1 MIKSLIS
8 IFCIISATFGFDSIE
23 VLNPNITVHKSGYFK
38 TDKDL
43 TPQEAYNYALTN
55 ELTKLPPTARS
66 LGYDSNTYWY
76 FFEIDTNNTQNTHY
90 LDLKHT
96 VTEYAWLYTFD
107 INGTMVKNQKSG
119 YALSSEKRSL
129 QTLPVRFELTNS
141 DTKSIYLLKIQSKNT
156 QYVAFAFGD
165 ESELNT
171 HWYILYGIIFVTFG
185 VFLGLLLYNLF
196 LMITLKDKTYLFY
209 IMYTSSLMSYILLD
223 SGIVSFFISNTLHN
237 TLAFIKFLEIGSLIL
252 FTVAFLRLK
261 QNNYKMYTVLN
272 IVIGLIFI
280 MMVLFMLD
288 IAKSIILSTIYLFSY
303 LLIYIGYTS
312 YKSGN
317 KIALFYLIS
326 TIGGLIFINLFF
338 LMPLQVMPLNLFGL
352 NLLNIALVWDMVT
365 LSLALS
371 YRIKLLQ
378 EENIKNQRLALI
390 KSKQTS
396 IGELSGNI
404 AHQWRHPLA
413 ELSAI
418 LMNMHVKLEF
428 AKISKD
434 ELIAQIKLSSNII
447 QHLSST
453 VDTFQSF
460 FQNKKTDEKFNV
472 GYEIQRCIDF
482 IKDSLS
488 HNDIQLKYSSNTDA
502 YLNGNSN
509 EFSQIIMNIVLNAKD
524 VLIEREIKNG
534 HIHIAL
540 KKYLDGFKIEIQDN
554 GGGIDIKPIDSIFDS
569 YITTKQN
576 GTGIGLFIAKTIV
589 EQKFHGTI
597 KAHNQKEGAIFE
609 ITFTQKNI

>member
-1 MIKSLIS
+1 
-8 IFCIISATFGFDSIE
+8 
-23 VLNPNITVHKSGYFK
+23 
-38 TDKDL
+38 
-43 TPQEAYNYALTN
+43 
-55 ELTKLPPTARS
+55 
-66 LGYDSNTYWY
+66 
-76 FFEIDTNNTQNTHY
+76 
-90 LDLKHT
+90 
-96 VTEYAWLYTFD
+96 
-107 INGTMVKNQKSG
+107 
-119 YALSSEKRSL
+119 
-129 QTLPVRFELTNS
+129 
-141 DTKSIYLLKIQSKNT
+141 
-156 QYVAFAFGD
+156 
-165 ESELNT
+165 
-171 HWYILYGIIFVTFG
+171 
-185 VFLGLLLYNLF
+185 
-196 LMITLKDKTYLFY
+196 
-209 IMYTSSLMSYILLD
+209 
-223 SGIVSFFISNTLHN
+223 
-237 TLAFIKFLEIGSLIL
+237 LAFIKFLEIGSLIL

-261 QNNYKMYTVLN
+261 QNNYKMYTVLK
-272 IVIGLIFI
+272 IMIGFIFI

-303 LLIYIGYTS
+303 LLIYIGYKS

-378 EENIKNQRLALI
+378 EENLKNQRLSLI

-434 ELIAQIKLSSNII
+434 ELISQIKLSSNII

-460 FQNKKTDEKFNV
+460 FQNKKTDEHFNV
-472 GYEIQRCIDF
+472 NNEIKRCINF
-482 IKDSLS
+482 MKDSLAN
-488 HNDIQLKYSSNTDA
+488 NDIKLEYTSNTTA

-524 VLIEREIKNG
+524 VLIERGITNG
-534 HIHIAL
+534 HISIEL
-540 KKYLDGFKIEIQDN
+540 KKYLNGFKIEIQDN

-576 GTGIGLFIAKTIV
+576 GTGIGLFIAKTIT
-589 EQKFHGTI
+589 EQKFNGTI
-597 KAHNQKEGAIFE
+597 TAHNQKDGAIFE

>member
-8 IFCIISATFGFDSIE
+8 IFFIISATFGFDSIE
-23 VLNPNITVHKSGYFK
+23 VLNPNITINKSGYFK

-55 ELTKLPPTARS
+55 KLTKLPPTAKS
-66 LGYDSNTYWY
+66 LGYDSDTYWY

-141 DTKSIYLLKIQSKNT
+141 NTKSIYLLKIQSKNT

-209 IMYTSSLMSYILLD
+209 ILYTSSLMAYILLD
-223 SGIVSFFISNTLHN
+223 SGLVSFFISNTLHN

-252 FTVAFLRLK
+252 FTIAFLRLK
-261 QNNYKMYTVLN
+261 QNNYKMYTVLK
-272 IVIGLIFI
+272 IMIGFIFI

-303 LLIYIGYTS
+303 LLIYIGYKS

-378 EENIKNQRLALI
+378 EENLKNQRLSLI

-428 AKISKD
+428 AKISKE
-434 ELIAQIKLSSNII
+434 ELISQIKLSSSIL

-460 FQNKKTDEKFNV
+460 FQNKKTDEHFNV
-472 GYEIQRCIDF
+472 NNEIQRCIDF
-482 IKDSLS
+482 MKDSLAN
-488 HNDIQLKYSSNTDA
+488 NDIKLEYSANTIA

-509 EFSQIIMNIVLNAKD
+509 EFAQIIMNIVLNAKD
-524 VLIEREIKNG
+524 ILIEREIQNG
-534 HIHIAL
+534 YITIEL
-540 KKYLDGFKIEIQDN
+540 KKYLEGFKIEISDN
-554 GGGIDIKPIDSIFDS
+554 GGGIKLNPIESIFDS
-569 YITTKQN
+569 YITTKEN

-589 EQKFHGTI
+589 EQKFNGTI
-597 KAHNQKEGAIFE
+597 KAYNHKDGAVFE
-609 ITFTQKNI
+609 ISFR